1 MAEIKWYR
9 DSADHPRVCEK
20 DGVVF
25 LSYPALERTG
35 LVKHGF
41 STRLGGV
48 SSGMWSTMNLS
59 FTRGDDERCVREN
72 FRRIAEA
79 IGIPEQSIVC
89 SDQTHTVNVRR
100 VTRGDCGNGLT
111 REKSFFDVDGM
122 ITDEPGVALATFYA
136 DCVPLYF
143 VDVRRKAIGLSHSG
157 WRGTVNR
164 MGARTVE
171 AMEREFG
178 TDPKDLVAAIGPS
191 ICMDCYEVSSDVA
204 DQFVRDFP
212 EKIHDTILLDKK
224 NGKYQLNLWEA
235 NRFVLEDAGIPR
247 ERISMPQ
254 LCTCCN
260 PEFLFSH
267 RASGGR
273 RGNLGAFLMLEDT
286 VRT

>member
-72 FRRIAEA
+72 FRRIA

>member
-122 ITDEPGVALATFYA
+122 ITDEPGVAVATFYA

>member
-1 MAEIKWYR
+1 MAEIKWYK

-20 DGVVF
+20 NGVVF

>member
-1 MAEIKWYR
+1 M
-9 DSADHPRVCEK
+9 
-20 DGVVF
+20 VF

-204 DQFVRDFP
+204 DQFVRDFS

>member
-1 MAEIKWYR
+1 MAEIKWYK

-20 DGVVF
+20 NGVVF

-178 TDPKDLVAAIGPS
+178 TDPKDLVVAIGPS

>member
-212 EKIHDTILLDKK
+212 EKIHDTVLLDKK

>member
-9 DSADHPRVCEK
+9 DSAVHPRVCEK

>member
-260 PEFLFSH
+260 PESLFSH

>member
-25 LSYPALERTG
+25 LSYPALEHTG

>member
-143 VDVRRKAIGLSHSG
+143 VDVKRKAIGLSHSG

>member
-235 NRFVLEDAGIPR
+235 NRFVLEDAGIAR

>member
-9 DSADHPRVCEK
+9 DSADHPRGCEK

-72 FRRIAEA
+72 FKRIAEA

>member
-100 VTRGDCGNGLT
+100 VTRRDCGNGLT